1 MFTSVPVLWVLFVYK
16 FSSKINVDK
25 NIVLYSPTFKTIKNV
40 AKINCVEDFASSHC
54 FQLVL
59 LIIMCIVILPV
70 LN

>member
-40 AKINCVEDFASSHC
+40 AKIIA
-54 FQLVL
+54 
-59 LIIMCIVILPV
+59 
-70 LN
+70 